1 MKVGRKPWIVKKRAQ
16 RLDLNLKLPHRR
28 VVPRRAARASDLPPI
43 DARTVG
49 TVQSN
54 RVDVEGFC
62 CRIIFFNLNQK
73 TTINKC
79 KMIFLISHKMFA
91 NILWKIQATRS
102 KTFVLRSKF
111 SFLNNFLACG
121 PINIPPNFCFRY
133 FFGNL
138 LLK

>member
-62 CRIIFFNLNQK
+62 FAPVACSDFFVVLY
-73 TTINKC
+73 
-79 KMIFLISHKMFA
+79 FLI
-91 NILWKIQATRS
+91 
-102 KTFVLRSKF
+102 
-111 SFLNNFLACG
+111 
-121 PINIPPNFCFRY
+121 
-133 FFGNL
+133 
-138 LLK
+138 